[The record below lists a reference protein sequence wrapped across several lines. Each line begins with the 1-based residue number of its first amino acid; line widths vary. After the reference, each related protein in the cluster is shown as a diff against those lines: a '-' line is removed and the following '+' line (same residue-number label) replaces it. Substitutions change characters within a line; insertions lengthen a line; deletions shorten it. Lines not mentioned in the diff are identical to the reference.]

1 MMPKNNINT
10 NCLDSKNNS
19 RKNPATTAPVTHGK
33 IAKPKKKNMKLAD

>member
-1 MMPKNNINT
+1 MPKNSINI

-19 RKNPATTAPVTHGK
+19 RKNLATTAPVTQDK